1 MKIHLQS
8 ISILSAFG
16 LLVAS
21 SPFALADEHHGL
33 YFNADVGGTIAESTA
48 LNEFPGAAPGGKVE
62 FNPGMRRSMGGG
74 YRVNDWFS
82 AGGEFGYMFNTFKDS
97 DGYMSQTPMMANV
110 EFRLPNKSPIV
121 PFIGGGPGMSFNVIW
136 FNYDTLSNGSFVDG
150 GAGDTVFAWQAYGGL
165 RYKINEYMSAG
176 VVYKYFDAQAS
187 KWEVDNT
194 SQAIRFGKMHVHT
207 ISASFSMSF

>member
-16 LLVAS
+16 LIVAS

-33 YFNADVGGTIAESTA
+33 YFNADLGGALVENTA

-62 FNPGMRRSMGGG
+62 FNPGMRMSLGGG
-74 YRVNDWFS
+74 FRFNDWFS
-82 AGGEFGYMFNTFKDS
+82 VGAETGYMFNTFKDA
-97 DGYMSQTPMMANV
+97 DGYMSQTPFLANV
-110 EFRLPNKSPIV
+110 EFRLPNRSPIV
-121 PFIGGGPGMSFNVIW
+121 PFIGGGPGMSFNAIW
-136 FNYDTLSNGSFVDG
+136 LDYDSLGNGSRVDG
-150 GAGDTVFAWQAYGGL
+150 GGGDTVFAWQAYGGL
-165 RYKINEYMSAG
+165 RFKINEYMSAG

-194 SQAIRFGKMHVHT
+194 SQDIRFGKTHT
-207 ISASFSMSF
+207 HSICASFSMSY